1 MEKETMEIIIKILA
15 DKVSFLE
22 WQLKDAEE
30 RNRKLKDEVAD
41 LETENK
47 RLGNLISEAE
57 EEKNVKAIY

>member
-15 DKVSFLE
+15 DKVSLLE

-41 LETENK
+41 LKAENE
-47 RLGNLISEAE
+47 RLENLIGEAE
-57 EEKNVKAIY
+57 EEENV